1 MKLTIKD
8 ELTEFLLYTTPNQ
21 DIKVEVFLHNETLW
35 LTQQRIAEL
44 FGVQRPAISKHLKN
58 IFESDELD
66 INMVCSKMELTT
78 KHGAIADK
86 TQTQEVNYY
95 NLDAIIA
102 VGYRVNSKQATQ
114 FRIWSTNVL
123 KEYII
128 KGFALDDDRL
138 KNGRHFGK
146 DYFKELLERV
156 RSIRASERRIYQ
168 QVTDIFAECCIDYD
182 TSSDITK
189 SFYAMVQNKF
199 HYAIT
204 GKTAA
209 EIIHE
214 NTDSQKDFMGL
225 TTWKNSPSG
234 RIIKSDT
241 EVAKNY
247 LDEKD
252 ISRLERTI
260 SSYFDYIENQIEIRQ
275 TFTMEQLANSVN
287 KFLDFN
293 DFKVLDNKGSVS
305 RNQALTKAH
314 DEYDKFNKHQNIKSD
329 FDKLIEKSKQ
339 K

>member
-1 MKLTIKD
+1 
-8 ELTEFLLYTTPNQ
+8 
-21 DIKVEVFLHNETLW
+21 
-35 LTQQRIAEL
+35 
-44 FGVQRPAISKHLKN
+44 
-58 IFESDELD
+58 
-66 INMVCSKMELTT
+66 
-78 KHGAIADK
+78 
-86 TQTQEVNYY
+86 
-95 NLDAIIA
+95 
-102 VGYRVNSKQATQ
+102 
-114 FRIWSTNVL
+114 
-123 KEYII
+123 
-128 KGFALDDDRL
+128 
-138 KNGRHFGK
+138 
-146 DYFKELLERV
+146 
-156 RSIRASERRIYQ
+156 
-168 QVTDIFAECCIDYD
+168 
-182 TSSDITK
+182 
-189 SFYAMVQNKF
+189 MVQNKF

-314 DEYDKFNKHQNIKSD
+314 DKFNKHQNIKSD

>member
-1 MKLTIKD
+1 
-8 ELTEFLLYTTPNQ
+8 
-21 DIKVEVFLHNETLW
+21 LHNETLW

-44 FGVQRPAISKHLKN
+44 FGVQIPAISKHLNN
-58 IFESDELD
+58 IYDSGELD
-66 INMVCSKMELTT
+66 IEATVSKMEIVQKEGGRDVTR
-78 KHGAIADK
+78 
-86 TQTQEVNYY
+86 EVKYY

-138 KNGRHFGK
+138 KNGKHFGK

-168 QVTDIFAECCIDYD
+168 QITDIYRECCTNYD
-182 TSSDITK
+182 RESDTTK
-189 SFYAMVQNKF
+189 NFYSMVQNKF

-204 GKTAA
+204 GRTAA

-214 NTDSQKDFMGL
+214 NADSQKDFMGL
-225 TTWKNSPSG
+225 TTWKNIPNV

-241 EVAKNY
+241 EVAKKY
-247 LDEKD
+247 LNEKD

-293 DFKVLDNKGSVS
+293 DFKVLDNKDSVS
-305 RNQALTKAH
+305 RNQAMTKAH
-314 DEYDKFNKHQNIKSD
+314 DEYDKFNKHQKINSD
-329 FDKLIEKSKQ
+329 FDKLIEKSK
-339 K
+339 KK